1 MSVINRLSSTQGE
14 RAGSTFPVPVCTVPH
29 GLWVNDADNQQNY
42 NKVDAARLY
51 ALYRLNLLLL
61 KGQRCVVGNREVDQ
75 LYTTSHTRNVYVLE
89 IQGAPRPSF

>member
-29 GLWVNDADNQQNY
+29 GLWINDADNQQNY

-51 ALYRLNLLLL
+51 ALYRLNLLLP
-61 KGQRCVVGNREVDQ
+61 KGQRCVFSLYKGTVGVIFILHVRFTTVPFKPLTDQ
-75 LYTTSHTRNVYVLE
+75 
-89 IQGAPRPSF
+89 A